1 MGNAAPGR
9 KPLAENRRETLTGHV
24 HARHAGLMIKTI
36 RFLLVLALAGPAF
49 SQGKETS
56 SDVPYPVTG
65 STAPAIYENIKTA
78 APRIAPNATFAFT
91 AIATKTVKAHAVG
104 KDGCRYKR
112 FETSAIYNFVL
123 PSHQNAASM
132 NTRLAKSW
140 LAFATYLKTHE
151 EGHRDIWRA
160 CFREYDQQAVGL
172 AAKDCDA
179 LDSKR
184 EQLFTNIKK
193 RCVGED
199 EAYDVIF
206 RKEVLK
212 HPFMVEALK
221 KKKLKDD

>member
-1 MGNAAPGR
+1 MGNAASRR
-9 KPLAENRRETLTGHV
+9 KPLAENGRQALTGHV
-24 HARHAGLMIKTI
+24 PARHAGQMIKTA
-36 RFLLVLALAGPAF
+36 RFLLVLALASPALA
-49 SQGKETS
+49 QGKETS

-65 STAPAIYENIKTA
+65 STAPAIYENIKTS

-132 NTRLAKSW
+132 NKRLAKTW
-140 LAFATYLKTHE
+140 GTFAAYLKTHE
-151 EGHRDIWRA
+151 EGHRDIWRV
-160 CFREYDQQAVGL
+160 CFAEYDQQAVGL
-172 AAKDCDA
+172 SAKDCDA
-179 LDSKR
+179 LDRKR
-184 EQLFTNIKK
+184 EQLFTRIKK
-193 RCVGED
+193 RCVAQD

>member
-1 MGNAAPGR
+1 MHL
-9 KPLAENRRETLTGHV
+9 PLVDEATARPDAEGW
-24 HARHAGLMIKTI
+24 
-36 RFLLVLALAGPAF
+36 P
-49 SQGKETS
+49 
-56 SDVPYPVTG
+56 
-65 STAPAIYENIKTA
+65 
-78 APRIAPNATFAFT
+78 
-91 AIATKTVKAHAVG
+91 KTVKAHKV
-104 KDGCRYKR
+104 DGAGCHYKG
-112 FETSAIYNFVL
+112 FTTSVIYNFFI
-123 PSHQNAASM
+123 PQ
-132 NTRLAKSW
+132 LAGGSTLKAGVAKKW
-140 LAFATYLKTHE
+140 TDFTAYLQTHE

-221 KKKLKDD
+221 KRKLKDD